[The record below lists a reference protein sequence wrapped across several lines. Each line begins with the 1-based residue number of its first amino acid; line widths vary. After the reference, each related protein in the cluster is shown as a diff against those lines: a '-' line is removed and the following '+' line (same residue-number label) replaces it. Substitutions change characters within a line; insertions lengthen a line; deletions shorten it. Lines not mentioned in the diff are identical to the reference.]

1 MSDTTIAAPNNEAN
15 TGVNNGVAY
24 DPFSPETLA
33 DPMASYAELRERCPV
48 HRFEDFTPS
57 FATITRYDDVVAV
70 LKDTALWSSR
80 YGQTPQFTRGTGLN
94 QDPPDHTEF
103 RKLFQKGFTPRMI
116 GRLDDEVHE
125 LATALVDEMAV
136 MPERRGDLHDLLA
149 CPLPVIVIAKLLG
162 VPPSELVQFK
172 QWSDD
177 LVACFNNPDPRAPD
191 KIRAELNAYF
201 QGFIDDR
208 RALLAA
214 AGVDEPDESHLG
226 TVVPND
232 LIGGFV
238 VATYQGRRLSD
249 PELHQVLVQLLA
261 GGNETTT
268 SLITNCVLR
277 LLEDRTRWEALCADP
292 SLVDT
297 ALEES
302 LRFDPPVL
310 GLFRTNNEPVEM
322 HGVCLAEKTKVM
334 VTYASANRDSTVF
347 SDPDTFRLDR
357 AAEEL
362 RRHLSFGLGHHYC
375 PGASLS
381 RLEARTA
388 LRLLVD
394 RFPDLRLDG
403 APVRITPFNLWG
415 RRSLPVAW

>member
-1 MSDTTIAAPNNEAN
+1 MT
-15 TGVNNGVAY
+15 VVY
-24 DPFSPETLA
+24 DPFAPETLA
-33 DPMASYAELRERCPV
+33 DPMAQYARLREGCPV
-48 HRFEDFTPS
+48 HQFTDFTPP
-57 FATITRYDDVVAV
+57 FATITRYDDVVSV
-70 LKDTALWSSR
+70 LKNTDLWSSR
-80 YGQTPQFTRGTGLN
+80 YGQTPQFTKGTGLN

-116 GRLDDEVHE
+116 GRLDDEVTD
-125 LATALVDEMAV
+125 LATALVNDMADV
-136 MPERRGDLHDLLA
+136 VGKRGDLHDLLA

-162 VPPSELVQFK
+162 VPPTELAQFK

-177 LVACFNNPDPRAPD
+177 LVACFNNPDPHAPD
-191 KIRAELNAYF
+191 AIRAELNAYF
-201 QGFIDDR
+201 QTFIDDR
-208 RALLAA
+208 RSLLAA

-238 VATYQGRRLSD
+238 VATYQGRRLTD
-249 PELHQVLVQLLA
+249 PELHQVLIQLLA

-277 LLEDRTRWEALCADP
+277 LLEDRTRWEAVVADP
-292 SLVDT
+292 SLVDV

-310 GLFRTNNEPVEM
+310 GLFRTNNEEVEM
-322 HGVCLAEKTKVM
+322 HGVCLAAKTKVM
-334 VTYASANRDSTVF
+334 VTYASANRDPSVF
-347 SDPDTFRLDR
+347 TDAETFRLDR
-357 AAEEL
+357 SADEL
-362 RRHLSFGLGHHYC
+362 RRHISFGLGHHFC

-394 RFPDLRLDG
+394 RFPTLRLDG
-403 APVRITPFNLWG
+403 EPTRIAPFNLWG
-415 RRSLPVAW
+415 RRSLPVAWS

>member
-1 MSDTTIAAPNNEAN
+1 MSVDYN
-15 TGVNNGVAY
+15 
-24 DPFSPETLA
+24 PFSPETLA
-33 DPMASYAELRERCPV
+33 DPMAQYARLRKECPV
-48 HRFEDFTPS
+48 HLFTEFTPP
-57 FATITRYDDVVAV
+57 FATITRYDDVVRV
-70 LKDTALWSSR
+70 LKDTERWSSK

-116 GRLDDEVHE
+116 GRLDDEVTE
-125 LATALVDEMAV
+125 LATALVDEMATV
-136 MPERRGDLHDLLA
+136 PSRRGDLHDLLA

-162 VPPSELVQFK
+162 VPPTELAQFK

-177 LVACFNNPDPRAPD
+177 LVACFNSPDPTAPD
-191 KIRAELNAYF
+191 AIRAELNAYF
-201 QGFIDDR
+201 QSFIDDR
-208 RALLAA
+208 RSLLAA

-226 TVVPND
+226 TVLPND

-238 VATYQGRRLSD
+238 VAIYQGRRLTD
-249 PELHQVLVQLLA
+249 PELHQVLIQLLA

-277 LLEDRTRWEALCADP
+277 LLEERTRWESVCADP
-292 SLVDT
+292 ALVDV

-310 GLFRTNNEPVEM
+310 GLFRTNVEEVEM
-322 HGVCLAEKTKVM
+322 HGVCLAAKTKVM
-334 VTYASANRDSTVF
+334 VTYASANRDPSVF
-347 SDPDTFRLDR
+347 TDGESFRLDR
-357 AAEEL
+357 PADEL
-362 RRHLSFGLGHHYC
+362 RRHLSFGLGHHFC

-403 APVRITPFNLWG
+403 EPTRIAPFNLWG

>member
-1 MSDTTIAAPNNEAN
+1 MSIVD
-15 TGVNNGVAY
+15 Y
-24 DPFSPETLA
+24 DPFSPDTLA
-33 DPMASYAELRERCPV
+33 DPMAQYARLREGCPV
-48 HRFEDFTPS
+48 HQFTDFSPP
-57 FATITRYDDVVAV
+57 FATITRYDDVVRV
-70 LKDTALWSSR
+70 LKDTELWSSK
-80 YGQTPQFTRGTGLN
+80 YGQTPQFTRATGLN

-116 GRLDDEVHE
+116 GRLDDEVTE
-125 LATALVDEMAV
+125 LASALVDDMALV
-136 MPERRGDLHDLLA
+136 SARRGDLHDLLA

-162 VPPSELVQFK
+162 VPPTEVAQFK

-177 LVACFNNPDPRAPD
+177 LVACFNSPDPHAPD
-191 KIRAELNAYF
+191 AIRAELNAYF
-201 QGFIDDR
+201 QTFIDDR
-208 RALLAA
+208 RSRLVA
-214 AGVDEPDESHLG
+214 AGVTEPDESHLG

-238 VATYQGRRLSD
+238 VATYQGRRLTD
-249 PELHQVLVQLLA
+249 PELHQVLIQLLA

-277 LLEDRTRWEALCADP
+277 LLEDRSRWEAVCADP
-292 SLVDT
+292 SLVDV

-310 GLFRTNNEPVEM
+310 GLFRTNTEEVEM
-322 HGVCLAEKTKVM
+322 HGVCLAAKTKVM
-334 VTYASANRDSTVF
+334 VTYASANRDPSVF
-347 SDPDTFRLDR
+347 TDAETFRLDR
-357 AAEEL
+357 SADEL
-362 RRHLSFGLGHHYC
+362 RRHISFGLGHHFC

-388 LRLLVD
+388 LRLLVN

-403 APVRITPFNLWG
+403 EPTRIAPFNLWG